1 MRKFARSM
9 VGMVASVAAVS
20 SFLAV
25 SPLASASV
33 TSAAAPGLHQA
44 VAASGSFG
52 VESTQVAS
60 LKSAQIRSARAS
72 CPPMGGFTAFCDF
85 AATGFSNQCFRSDAA
100 GMNIA
105 NWSNAGSGC
114 RNVDESII
122 NNTSEYVRLYFGP
135 NHGDPHTCIN
145 PGTSFSNLAGKD
157 FNSGTGAGTQ
167 PVENNVASS
176 SANTSRCTNPL

>member
-1 MRKFARSM
+1 MIGIIASFTA
-9 VGMVASVAAVS
+9 VA

-33 TSAAAPGLHQA
+33 TSATAPGLHQVIA
-44 VAASGSFG
+44 SPAAFVSASA
-52 VESTQVAS
+52 QLAS
-60 LKSAQIRSARAS
+60 LKSVQVKTARAS
-72 CPPMGGFTAFCDF
+72 GCPSHLGVTFFCDF
-85 AATGFSNQCFRSDAA
+85 AATGQNNRCFESDAS

-105 NWSNAGSGC
+105 NWNTVGC
-114 RNVDESII
+114 RNVDESIA

-135 NHGDPHTCIN
+135 NHEDPHTCIN
-145 PGTSFSNLAGKD
+145 PGTSFNNLGGLD

-176 SANTSRCTNPL
+176 SASTSRCTNPL